1 MIILSK
7 EHPCTL
13 TSWMPIRSI
22 ITPSITWAASALLA
36 FSFMSSVQILF
47 RSFIFPVGC
56 LSSSVSSFW
65 YLFSLCCYCQR
76 SYGIFKMFLSES
88 FWSVWQGFTIWGA
101 TLSPNPCPR
110 TLWNG
115 WISKCQSLTLR
126 SLYRLCGMLWKSL
139 VLLCVQ
145 CHFCCHGFCFFNYR
159 QLFLPSWVCECVSR
173 APCRFLV
180 FVILWYLGIT

>member
-1 MIILSK
+1 MSSPTLWFLVTLRHCLSLSDLK
-7 EHPCTL
+7 TE
-13 TSWMPIRSI
+13 SVMFS
-22 ITPSITWAASALLA
+22 
-36 FSFMSSVQILF
+36 FSFMSSVQLLF

-115 WISKCQSLTLR
+115 WISRCQSLTLR
-126 SLYRLCGMLWKSL
+126 SLYASVGCFGKVWSF
-139 VLLCVQ
+139 CVYSVTFAATVSAFSITDSFSFPPEYVNVSPV
-145 CHFCCHGFCFFNYR
+145 HPADSW
-159 QLFLPSWVCECVSR
+159 FL
-173 APCRFLV
+173 
-180 FVILWYLGIT
+180 